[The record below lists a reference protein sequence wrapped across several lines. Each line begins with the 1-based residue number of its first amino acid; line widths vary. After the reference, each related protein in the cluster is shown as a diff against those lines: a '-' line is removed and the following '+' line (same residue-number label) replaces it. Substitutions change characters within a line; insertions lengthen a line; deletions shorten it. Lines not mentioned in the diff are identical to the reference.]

1 MIILNEF
8 NEACLKFEILTVFSF
23 DKLINLL
30 CKSIYDP
37 LNNCEYFK
45 FEKL

>member
-23 DKLINLL
+23 DLELISLL
-30 CKSIYDP
+30 CTVG
-37 LNNCEYFK
+37 K
-45 FEKL
+45 FMIL